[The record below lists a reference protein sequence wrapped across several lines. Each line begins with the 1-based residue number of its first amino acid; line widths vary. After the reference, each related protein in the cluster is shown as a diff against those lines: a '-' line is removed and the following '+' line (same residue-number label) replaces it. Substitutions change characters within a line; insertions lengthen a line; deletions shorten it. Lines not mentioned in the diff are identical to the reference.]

1 MFVWM
6 NGWMDTIYG
15 PILLIIRTVMTA
27 INVTSQLVLL
37 SWWNVRLKLSR
48 VLLEYISLRVL
59 CMASE
64 TLDIAGWQSLC
75 VGIILWWESF
85 LLINLVSSVVA
96 SWSIPVLTPCLRFIH
111 STTGFLDFDEHLLTI
126 ANFHLEGGVDG
137 WHYGGTPGINAV
149 HILTNL
155 ICNIHIS
162 NVSWDAYL
170 DHR

>member
-1 MFVWM
+1 
-6 NGWMDTIYG
+6 MDTIYG

-75 VGIILWWESF
+75 VGIIL
-85 LLINLVSSVVA
+85 
-96 SWSIPVLTPCLRFIH
+96 
-111 STTGFLDFDEHLLTI
+111 
-126 ANFHLEGGVDG
+126 
-137 WHYGGTPGINAV
+137 
-149 HILTNL
+149 
-155 ICNIHIS
+155 
-162 NVSWDAYL
+162 
-170 DHR
+170 